1 VCADAYYKLLQLQ
14 QFEQQQQPQQQQH
27 SAGERVTPL
36 VTLESHPSAISGSS
50 NLRKR
55 TTSWASCH
63 SNNPGSAAS
72 TPTAGGAAAEGAFGI
87 NAAANMTLYNSTT
100 LLLDVGPADLEA
112 MGAPPVASWEPPA
125 LQDNAAEAAEA
136 ATSSRYST
144 RRAFWRLAKMNAR
157 EAHLGVLGA
166 VGSFGHGV
174 ITPGFALVLA
184 LMIGAFTSRGVDL
197 QQQAATY
204 SAVLAGIGGWSL
216 CMISMQMWA
225 LGAMGCRL
233 ASRVRGQLL
242 GALLR
247 QEVG

>member
-1 VCADAYYKLLQLQ
+1 
-14 QFEQQQQPQQQQH
+14 
-27 SAGERVTPL
+27 
-36 VTLESHPSAISGSS
+36 
-50 NLRKR
+50 
-55 TTSWASCH
+55 
-63 SNNPGSAAS
+63 
-72 TPTAGGAAAEGAFGI
+72 
-87 NAAANMTLYNSTT
+87 MTLYNSTT

-112 MGAPPVASWEPPA
+112 RGAPPVASWEPPA
-125 LQDNAAEAAEA
+125 VESSAAEAAEA
-136 ATSSRYST
+136 ASSSRYST
-144 RRAFWRLAKMNAR
+144 ARAFWRLAKMNAR
-157 EAHLGVLGA
+157 EAHLGLLGA

-184 LMIGAFTSRGVDL
+184 LMIGAFTTRGADL
-197 QQQAATY
+197 RQQASTY

-216 CMISMQMWA
+216 VMISMQMWA